1 MPNNVA
7 THLDWNLP
15 LLPAIT
21 QQLLAG
27 ADGDFIDLSSV
38 LVIVPTV
45 QSGRRLREALA
56 LAANDRGLF
65 PPDIV
70 TPDVF
75 LGQAIKN
82 EPIANE
88 ETVTAAWFTVLGA
101 IDCTQFE
108 ALFPITP
115 QQNTTWQLGMAQRLM
130 QLRNELGE
138 EGLDFALAAQRTAES
153 GHEPARW
160 GELARLEGLYL
171 DQLQI
176 RSLKDPKLARREA
189 AQNYLAPAQV
199 QRIILAATPDPQPLP
214 LQALERAAE
223 SIPVEV
229 WIYGPEDASF
239 DSWGRPITE
248 YWTQRPLDF
257 EAWDCHLQ
265 TLAAPKPTA
274 AWITKTMQ
282 GAAPESVLLGLAD
295 TTLNPIVVDALSRAG
310 IASYDP
316 EGQPLHIGGVG
327 RLTELL
333 CQLCD
338 DRSTPTIRTLLQHP
352 DIQEW
357 LNIARSSNELLRQ
370 LDRLFEDHLAPDLN
384 TLIYFAKRKTNPEL
398 HDTLS
403 QLDRLAADLV
413 TTKHFPTA
421 LAQALQQIYAD
432 KQIEASAQSD
442 VPWKERADAIRK
454 LLNDAAEADSLFP
467 KLPKDFSRSA
477 FRQNLQRSRVYPD
490 RPREAHDLLG
500 WLELLW
506 NDAPHLILAGLNEGI
521 VPESIVGD
529 AFLPEALREQLGL
542 RTNAQRFARDAYL
555 LEALCR
561 RRTGDQGRIDILVP
575 QAADDHKPLK
585 PSRLLFLGHPET
597 LLPRTRQLF
606 KETED
611 TSVDI
616 EHSAAWKLTPPLGLP
631 LPESI
636 SVSAFKNY
644 LECPFRFF
652 LRHILKMRTI
662 DVETRELNP
671 AAFGNLVHDTVAE
684 LNGSTL
690 DSATDQAALVKK
702 LHSIAEQMLK
712 HRYGDKLSFALR
724 LQHEALMSRVIAF
737 CEHQTEDIATN
748 GSITIMDTE
757 EPFEIP
763 LNGFTIKGRID
774 RIDQRGER
782 LELIDYKTSNSPVNP
797 EKAHLAV
804 VAKKAPP
811 KHLPEEAFFD
821 HEGKTYRW
829 TDLQLPLYVLAKRGS
844 GSERHS
850 VAYFN
855 LGQTIEKSGI
865 ERWEG
870 LTDSHLDS
878 ARACAQAVIEKI
890 KAGIFWP
897 PNQDVHE
904 AYDDF
909 AALFPDGIENSVDAE
924 AFMGY
929 RFNTNSS
936 TA

>member
-1 MPNNVA
+1 MPNTVA

-27 ADGDFIDLSSV
+27 ADGDFIDLSSI

-75 LGQAIKN
+75 LGQAIKD

-88 ETVTAAWFTVLGA
+88 ESATAAWVTVLGA

-108 ALFPITP
+108 ALFPIAP
-115 QQNTTWQLGMAQRLM
+115 EQNTSWQLGMAQRLM

-138 EGLDFALAAQRTAES
+138 EGLDFTLTAQRTAES
-153 GHEPARW
+153 GHEPTRW
-160 GELARLEGLYL
+160 RELARLEGLYL
-171 DQLQI
+171 DQL
-176 RSLKDPKLARREA
+176 RARTLKDPKLARREA
-189 AQNYLAPAQV
+189 AQNYEVPKQI

-239 DSWGRPITE
+239 DQWGRPITE
-248 YWTQRPLDF
+248 YWTQRPLDL

-274 AWITKTMQ
+274 AWIAATMQ
-282 GAAPESVLLGLAD
+282 DKAPESVLLGLAD
-295 TTLNPIVVDALSRAG
+295 PTLNPIVVDALSRSE

-338 DRSTPTIRTLLQHP
+338 DRSTSTIRILLQHP

-357 LNIARSSNELLRQ
+357 LNITRSSNETLRQ

-384 TLIYFAKRKTNPEL
+384 TLIHFAKRKTSPDL
-398 HDTLS
+398 HNTLN
-403 QLDRLAADLV
+403 QLDRLAEDLGA
-413 TTKHFPTA
+413 TKHFPSA
-421 LAQALQQIYAD
+421 LAQALQQIYAG

-454 LLNDAAEADSLFP
+454 LLNNAAEADNLFP
-467 KLPKDFSRSA
+467 KLPSAFSRSA

-490 RPREAHDLLG
+490 RPRDAHDLLG

-529 AFLPEALREQLGL
+529 AFLPEALREELGL

-561 RRTGDQGRIDILVP
+561 RRAGELGRIDILVP
-575 QAADDHKPLK
+575 QAGDDHTPLK
-585 PSRLLFLGHPET
+585 PSRLLFLGQPET
-597 LLPRTRQLF
+597 LLTRTRQLF
-606 KETED
+606 KDTED
-611 TSVDI
+611 SSVEI
-616 EHSAAWKLTPPLGLP
+616 EHSAAWKLTPPAGLP

-636 SVSAFKNY
+636 SVSAFKSY
-644 LECPFRFF
+644 LQCPFRFF
-652 LRHILKMRTI
+652 LRHILKMRTV

-671 AAFGNLVHDTVAE
+671 AAFGNLFHDTVAE
-684 LNGSTL
+684 LKGRTL
-690 DSATDQAALVKK
+690 DDSIDQAALVKK
-702 LHSIAEQMLK
+702 LHAITEQMLK

-737 CEHQTEDIATN
+737 VEHQAEDIATN
-748 GSITIMDTE
+748 GRIAILDTE
-757 EPFEIP
+757 EDFEIP
-763 LNGFTIKGRID
+763 LSGFIIKGRID
-774 RIDQRGER
+774 RIDQHGER
-782 LELIDYKTSNSPVNP
+782 LELIDYKTSNSPVSP

-811 KHLPEEAFFD
+811 AHLPQEAFFD

-829 TDLQLPLYVLAKRGS
+829 TDLQLPLYVLAKRES
-844 GSERHS
+844 GSERPS

-870 LTDSHLDS
+870 FTDSHLDS
-878 ARACAQAVIEKI
+878 ARVCAQAVIEKI
-890 KAGIFWP
+890 KAGVFWP
-897 PNQDVHE
+897 PSQDVHE

-909 AALFPDGIENSVDAE
+909 AALFPDGIENSVDGE
-924 AFMGY
+924 AFKAY
-929 RFNTNSS
+929 KFSS
-936 TA
+936 